1 MRINLRLILAV
12 FIVSW
17 GSILVRWIGDVH
29 PLVISFYRL
38 FLSVIVLLPVVLI
51 KSNCQRIVSRR
62 QFLLLALAAF
72 LLALHFAAWIS
83 SLQLTTVGRSIF
95 LESTHPVFAVLLSIL
110 FLNEKAP
117 RSFTLPLVLGLIGM
131 YLTVHADIGG
141 SQAAIT
147 GDALAVFSAFC
158 MAGYLIVARKTRSEI
173 PLLFYLL
180 IVYSLAAFFL
190 FVVILFSKITFT
202 GFSPTTWLLLVGL
215 ALGPNLFGH
224 SLLNWASRRM
234 PVYRVNMA
242 LLSES
247 VLATLMAVIF
257 LNEIPDLVFLFGA
270 ILIIVSIGWVFWGE
284 REINTSTASA
294 E

>member
-38 FLSVIVLLPVVLI
+38 FFSAIVLFPLVLI
-51 KSNCQRIVSRR
+51 KSSYQRIASRH
-62 QFLLLALAAF
+62 QFLLLALAGF
-72 LLALHFAAWIS
+72 LLALHFASWIS

-110 FLNEKAP
+110 VLKEKAP
-117 RSFTLPLVLGLIGM
+117 RSFTLPLILGLLGM

-141 SQAAIT
+141 LQAALT

-158 MAGYLIVARKTRSEI
+158 MAAYLIVARKTRSEI

-190 FVVILFSKITFT
+190 FIVILFYKIQFI
-202 GFSPTTWLLLVGL
+202 GFSGNTWLLLGLL

-247 VLATLMAVIF
+247 VLATLMAVLF
-257 LNEIPDLVFLFGA
+257 LNEIPDFIFILGA
-270 ILIIVSIGWVFWGE
+270 ILIILSIGWVFWGE
-284 REINTSTASA
+284 RKSNTLSASA

>member
-1 MRINLRLILAV
+1 ML
-12 FIVSW
+12 W
-17 GSILVRWIGDVH
+17 
-29 PLVISFYRL
+29 
-38 FLSVIVLLPVVLI
+38 
-51 KSNCQRIVSRR
+51 Q
-62 QFLLLALAAF
+62 
-72 LLALHFAAWIS
+72 
-83 SLQLTTVGRSIF
+83 
-95 LESTHPVFAVLLSIL
+95 
-110 FLNEKAP
+110 
-117 RSFTLPLVLGLIGM
+117 
-131 YLTVHADIGG
+131 
-141 SQAAIT
+141 
-147 GDALAVFSAFC
+147 C